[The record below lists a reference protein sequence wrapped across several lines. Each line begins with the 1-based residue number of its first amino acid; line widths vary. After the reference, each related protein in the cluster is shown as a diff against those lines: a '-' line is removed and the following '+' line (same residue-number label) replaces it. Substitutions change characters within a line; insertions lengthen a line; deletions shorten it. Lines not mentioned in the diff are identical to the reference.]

1 MINQYLPLLI
11 SIDSLTMIIE
21 HHHRQSLGPWYAAGC
36 EWRQKRSQIRQRV
49 ADKVRRTLYLVGI
62 ENDSSLSKENIY
74 MLYHTH
80 IHIYICNI
88 YTHPYIYIHIH
99 IYIYTSIYIYMYM
112 YKHIVY
118 TSCVYINIVFVN
130 ISTFVAIKMC
140 SWIASEE
147 SMDPRR
153 AKQLFE
159 TLTVSKEW
167 VHWDGF
173 SILTII
179 FYGIIKFCDC

>member
-1 MINQYLPLLI
+1 
-11 SIDSLTMIIE
+11 MIIE
-21 HHHRQSLGPWYAAGC
+21 HPIITVAWSLVRCRMRVTTEAFADQAWTCCRQSAADPLFGWY
-36 EWRQKRSQIRQRV
+36 WKRLKSV
-49 ADKVRRTLYLVGI
+49 KG
-62 ENDSSLSKENIY
+62 E
-74 MLYHTH
+74 
-80 IHIYICNI
+80 HIYVIS
-88 YTHPYIYIHIH
+88 YTHPYIYVYIYIHIH
-99 IYIYTSIYIYMYM
+99 IYIYTHTHIHTYIHTYIYIHIYMYM

-153 AKQLFE
+153 AKHLLE
-159 TLTVSKEW
+159 TLTVTKEW